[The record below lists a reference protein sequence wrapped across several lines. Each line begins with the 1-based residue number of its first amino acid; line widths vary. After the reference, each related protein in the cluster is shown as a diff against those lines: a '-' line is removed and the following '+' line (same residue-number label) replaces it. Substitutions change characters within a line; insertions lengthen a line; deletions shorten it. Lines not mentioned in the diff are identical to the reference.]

1 MKFYD
6 REKESEAL
14 SRIESIS
21 KDFAQMTV
29 ITGRRRIG
37 KTALIKHYPKNI
49 PFIYFF
55 VGRKSEA
62 MLCQE
67 LAEIVNETLG
77 EELGDF
83 ASLSKLFA
91 AIMSLSKRKNFTLV
105 FDEFQNISGINP
117 SFFSDMQNIWDSRKD
132 ESQLNLIL
140 CGSIYSMM
148 RKIFDDKHEPLFGRA
163 THKIRIEPFTIN
175 TLKNILSEY
184 NPDFKPDDL
193 LAFYMI
199 SGGVAKYV
207 EQLVMQSAF
216 TKDTI
221 LDTITQTGS
230 YFIDEGRDV
239 LSEEFGKEY
248 SNYFSVMAA
257 IASGKTTRGE
267 ITSHIGLESGGYLDK
282 LEKEYNLISRQR
294 PYLQGEN
301 TRNVR
306 YFINDNF
313 LNFWFRFIYKYC
325 SAIEIGNSDYV
336 RNKIAA
342 DYETYSGFILERY
355 FRQTYKESGLYNIV
369 SNYWNRSGKDEID
382 LIAVNQNDK
391 QIVIA
396 ECKRNR
402 QRIDLA
408 TLKEKSATI
417 VDAHKKWDVQFI
429 GLSLDDM

>member
-55 VGRKSEA
+55 IGRKSEA

-105 FDEFQNISGINP
+105 FDEFQNINGINP

-184 NPDFKPDDL
+184 NPDLKPDDL

-221 LDTITQTGS
+221 FDAITQTGS

-313 LNFWFRFIYKYC
+313 LNFWFRFIYKYR

-402 QRIDLA
+402 QRIDLE
-408 TLKEKSATI
+408 TLKENSATI

>member
-67 LAEIVNETLG
+67 LAEIVNETLD

-105 FDEFQNISGINP
+105 FDEFQNINGINP

-221 LDTITQTGS
+221 FDAITQTGS

-313 LNFWFRFIYKYC
+313 LNFWFRFIYKYR

-402 QRIDLA
+402 QRIDLE

>member
-55 VGRKSEA
+55 IGRKSEA

-105 FDEFQNISGINP
+105 FDEFQNINGINP

-221 LDTITQTGS
+221 LDAITQTGS

-313 LNFWFRFIYKYC
+313 LNFWFRFIYKYR

-402 QRIDLA
+402 QRIDLE

-417 VDAHKKWDVQFI
+417 LDAHKKWDVQFI

>member
-221 LDTITQTGS
+221 FDAITQTGS

-313 LNFWFRFIYKYC
+313 LNFWFRFIYKYR

-382 LIAVNQNDK
+382 LIAVNQSNK

-396 ECKRNR
+396 ECKRNP
-402 QRIDLA
+402 QRIDLDQ
-408 TLKEKSATI
+408 LKEKSEVI
-417 VDAHKKWDVQFI
+417 LNAHKKWSTQFI
-429 GLSLDDM
+429 GISLDDM

>member
-105 FDEFQNISGINP
+105 FDEFQNINGINP

-221 LDTITQTGS
+221 FDAITQTGS

-313 LNFWFRFIYKYC
+313 LNFWFRFIYKYR

-382 LIAVNQNDK
+382 LIVVNQNDK

-402 QRIDLA
+402 QRIDLE

>member
-1 MKFYD
+1 MRFYN
-6 REKESEAL
+6 REKESAAL
-14 SRIESIS
+14 ERIESIS

-37 KTALIKHYPKNI
+37 KTALIKHYPKSI
-49 PFIYFF
+49 PFVYFF

-67 LAEIVNETLG
+67 LTEIISETLD

-83 ASLSKLFA
+83 TSFSKLFA
-91 AIMSLSKRKNFTLV
+91 AIMSISKRKNFTLV
-105 FDEFQNISGINP
+105 FDEFQNISGISP

-132 ESQLNLIL
+132 ESHINLIL

-148 RKIFDDKHEPLFGRA
+148 RKIFDDRHEPLFGRA
-163 THKIRIEPFTIN
+163 TNKLKIEPFNISTI
-175 TLKNILSEY
+175 KDILSEH
-184 NPDFKPDDL
+184 NPDFRPDDL

-207 EQLVMQSAF
+207 EQLVMQTAF

-221 LDTITQTGS
+221 LDAITQTGS

-239 LSEEFGKEY
+239 LSEEFGKDY
-248 SNYFSVMAA
+248 NNYFSVMTA

-267 ITSHIGLESGGYLDK
+267 IKSHIGLESGGYLDK
-282 LEKEYNLISRQR
+282 LEKEYSLISRQR

-313 LNFWFRFIYKYC
+313 LNFWFRFIYKYR

-342 DYETYSGFILERY
+342 DYETYSGFIMERY
-355 FRQTYKESGLYNIV
+355 FRQMYKESGLYNTV

-396 ECKRNR
+396 ECKRNP
-402 QRIDLA
+402 QRIDLE

-417 VDAHKKWDVQFI
+417 LNPHKKWEVQFI
-429 GLSLDDM
+429 GLSLHNM

>member
-6 REKESEAL
+6 REKESAAL
-14 SRIESIS
+14 ARIESIS

-37 KTALIKHYPKNI
+37 KTALIKHYPKSI
-49 PFIYFF
+49 PFVYFF

-67 LAEIVNETLG
+67 LAEIISETLD

-83 ASLSKLFA
+83 TSFSKLFA
-91 AIMSLSKRKNFTLV
+91 AIMSISKRKNFTLV
-105 FDEFQNISGINP
+105 FDEFQNISGTNP

-132 ESQLNLIL
+132 ESHINLIL

-148 RKIFDDKHEPLFGRA
+148 RKIFDDRHEPLFGRA
-163 THKIRIEPFTIN
+163 TNKLKIEPFSIS
-175 TLKNILSEY
+175 TLKDILSEY

-216 TKDTI
+216 TNEKI
-221 LDTITQTGS
+221 LDVVTQTGS

-282 LEKEYNLISRQR
+282 LEKEYNLVSRQR

-313 LNFWFRFIYKYC
+313 LNFWFRFIYKYR
-325 SAIEIGNSDYV
+325 SAIEIGNFGYV
-336 RNKIAA
+336 RNKISA

-355 FRQTYKESGLYNIV
+355 FRQFYKETGFYSTV

-382 LIAVNQNDK
+382 LIAVNQNEK

-396 ECKRNR
+396 ECKRNP
-402 QRIDLA
+402 QRIDIDI
-408 TLKEKSATI
+408 LKEKSNAI
-417 VDAHKKWDVQFI
+417 LNAHKKWDVQFI

>member
-105 FDEFQNISGINP
+105 FDEFQNINGINP

-221 LDTITQTGS
+221 FDAITQTGS

-313 LNFWFRFIYKYC
+313 LNFWFRFIYKYR

-402 QRIDLA
+402 QRIDLE

>member
-105 FDEFQNISGINP
+105 FDEFQNINGINP

-221 LDTITQTGS
+221 FDAITQTGS

-313 LNFWFRFIYKYC
+313 LNFWFRFIYKYR

-402 QRIDLA
+402 QRIDLE

-417 VDAHKKWDVQFI
+417 MDAHKKWDVQFI

>member
-1 MKFYD
+1 MKFYN
-6 REKESEAL
+6 REKESDAL
-14 SRIESIS
+14 ARIESIS

-29 ITGRRRIG
+29 ISGRRRIG
-37 KTALIKHYPKNI
+37 KTALIKHYSKSI
-49 PFIYFF
+49 PFVYFF

-62 MLCQE
+62 LLCQE
-67 LAEIVNETLG
+67 LTEIISETLD

-83 ASLSKLFA
+83 TSFSKLFA
-91 AIMSLSKRKNFTLV
+91 AIMSISKRKNFTLV

-132 ESQLNLIL
+132 ESHINLIL

-148 RKIFDDKHEPLFGRA
+148 RKIFDDRHEPLFGRA
-163 THKIRIEPFTIN
+163 TNKLKIEPFTIS
-175 TLKNILSEY
+175 TLKNIISEY

-216 TKDTI
+216 TNEKI
-221 LDTITQTGS
+221 LDAVTQTGS

-282 LEKEYNLISRQR
+282 LEKEYNLVSRQR

-313 LNFWFRFIYKYC
+313 LNFWFRFIYKYR
-325 SAIEIGNSDYV
+325 SAIEIGNFGYV
-336 RNKIAA
+336 RDKISA

-355 FRQTYKESGLYNIV
+355 FRQVYKESGLYSTV

-382 LIAVNQNDK
+382 LIAVNQNEK

-396 ECKRNR
+396 ECKRNP
-402 QRIDLA
+402 QRIDIDI
-408 TLKEKSATI
+408 LKEKSNAI
-417 VDAHKKWDVQFI
+417 LNAHKKWDTQFI

>member
-105 FDEFQNISGINP
+105 FDEFQNINGINP

-221 LDTITQTGS
+221 FDAITQTGS

-313 LNFWFRFIYKYC
+313 LNFWFRFIYKYP

-402 QRIDLA
+402 QRIDLE
-408 TLKEKSATI
+408 TLKENSATI
-417 VDAHKKWDVQFI
+417 MDAHKKWDVQFI

>member
-105 FDEFQNISGINP
+105 FDEFQNINGINP

-221 LDTITQTGS
+221 FDAITQTGS

-313 LNFWFRFIYKYC
+313 LNFWFRFIYKYR

-402 QRIDLA
+402 QRIDLE
-408 TLKEKSATI
+408 TLKENSATI

>member
-105 FDEFQNISGINP
+105 FDEFQNINGINP

-221 LDTITQTGS
+221 FDAITQTGS

-313 LNFWFRFIYKYC
+313 LNFWFRFIYKYP

-391 QIVIA
+391 QIIIA

-402 QRIDLA
+402 QRIDLE

-417 VDAHKKWDVQFI
+417 LDAHKKWDVQFI

>member
-105 FDEFQNISGINP
+105 FDEFQNINGINP

-221 LDTITQTGS
+221 FDAITQTGS

-313 LNFWFRFIYKYC
+313 LNFWFRFIYKYR

-402 QRIDLA
+402 QRIDLE
-408 TLKEKSATI
+408 TLKENSATI
-417 VDAHKKWDVQFI
+417 MDAHKKWDVQFI

>member
-83 ASLSKLFA
+83 VSLSKLFA

-105 FDEFQNISGINP
+105 FDEFQNINGINP

-313 LNFWFRFIYKYC
+313 LNFWFRFIYKYR

-402 QRIDLA
+402 QRIDLE

>member
-55 VGRKSEA
+55 IGRKSEA

-105 FDEFQNISGINP
+105 FDEFQNISSINP
-117 SFFSDMQNIWDSRKD
+117 SFFSDIQNIWDSRKD

-313 LNFWFRFIYKYC
+313 LNFWFRFIYKYR

-402 QRIDLA
+402 QRIDLE

-417 VDAHKKWDVQFI
+417 LDAHKKWDVQFI

>member
-55 VGRKSEA
+55 IGRKSEA

-105 FDEFQNISGINP
+105 FDEFQNINGINP

-313 LNFWFRFIYKYC
+313 LNFWFRFIYKYR

-402 QRIDLA
+402 QRIDLE

-417 VDAHKKWDVQFI
+417 LDAHKKWDVQFI

>member
-221 LDTITQTGS
+221 FDAITQTGS

-313 LNFWFRFIYKYC
+313 LNFWFRFIYKYR

-402 QRIDLA
+402 QRIDLE
-408 TLKEKSATI
+408 TLKENSATI
-417 VDAHKKWDVQFI
+417 MDAHKKWDVQFI

>member
-37 KTALIKHYPKNI
+37 KTALIKHYLKNI

-221 LDTITQTGS
+221 FDAITQTGS

-313 LNFWFRFIYKYC
+313 LNFWFRFIYKYP

-402 QRIDLA
+402 QRIDLE

>member
-105 FDEFQNISGINP
+105 FDEFQNINGINP

-221 LDTITQTGS
+221 FDAITQTGS

-313 LNFWFRFIYKYC
+313 LNFWFRFIYKYR

-396 ECKRNR
+396 ECKRNQ
-402 QRIDLA
+402 QRIDLE
-408 TLKEKSATI
+408 TLKENSATI
-417 VDAHKKWDVQFI
+417 LDAHKKWDVQFI
-429 GLSLDDM
+429 GLSLDDV

>member
-6 REKESEAL
+6 REKESAAL
-14 SRIESIS
+14 ARIESIS

-29 ITGRRRIG
+29 ISGRRRIG
-37 KTALIKHYPKNI
+37 KTALIKHYPKSI
-49 PFIYFF
+49 PFVYFF

-67 LAEIVNETLG
+67 LTEIISETLD

-83 ASLSKLFA
+83 TSFSKLFA
-91 AIMSLSKRKNFTLV
+91 AIMSISKRKNFTLV

-117 SFFSDMQNIWDSRKD
+117 SFFSDMQNIWNSRKD
-132 ESQLNLIL
+132 ESHINLIL

-148 RKIFDDKHEPLFGRA
+148 RKIFDDRHEPLFGRA
-163 THKIRIEPFTIN
+163 TNKLKIEPFTIS
-175 TLKNILSEY
+175 TLKNIISEY

-207 EQLVMQSAF
+207 EQMVMQSAF
-216 TKDTI
+216 TNEKI
-221 LDTITQTGS
+221 LDAVTQTGS

-282 LEKEYNLISRQR
+282 LEKEYNLVSRQR

-313 LNFWFRFIYKYC
+313 LNFWFRFIYKYR
-325 SAIEIGNSDYV
+325 SAIEIGNFGYV
-336 RNKIAA
+336 RNKISA

-355 FRQTYKESGLYNIV
+355 FRQVYKESGFYSTV

-382 LIAVNQNDK
+382 LIAVNQNEK

-396 ECKRNR
+396 ECKRNP
-402 QRIDLA
+402 QRIDIDI
-408 TLKEKSATI
+408 LKEKSNAI
-417 VDAHKKWDVQFI
+417 LNAHKKWDTQFI

>member
-221 LDTITQTGS
+221 FDAITQTGS

-313 LNFWFRFIYKYC
+313 LNFWFRFIYKYP

-402 QRIDLA
+402 QRIDLE
-408 TLKEKSATI
+408 TLKENSATI
-417 VDAHKKWDVQFI
+417 MDAHKKWDVQFI

>member
-6 REKESEAL
+6 REKESAAL
-14 SRIESIS
+14 ARIESIS

-37 KTALIKHYPKNI
+37 KTALIKHYPKSI
-49 PFIYFF
+49 PFVYFF

-67 LAEIVNETLG
+67 LTEIISETLD

-83 ASLSKLFA
+83 TSFSKLFA
-91 AIMSLSKRKNFTLV
+91 AIMSISKRKNFTLV
-105 FDEFQNISGINP
+105 FDEFQNISGISP

-132 ESQLNLIL
+132 ESHINLIL

-148 RKIFDDKHEPLFGRA
+148 RKIFDDRHEPLFGRA
-163 THKIRIEPFTIN
+163 TNKLKIEPFTIS
-175 TLKNILSEY
+175 TLKNILSEH
-184 NPDFKPDDL
+184 NPNFRPDDL

-207 EQLVMQSAF
+207 EQMVMQSAF
-216 TKDTI
+216 TKEKI
-221 LDTITQTGS
+221 LDAVTQTGS

-282 LEKEYNLISRQR
+282 LEKEYNLVSRQR

-313 LNFWFRFIYKYC
+313 LNFWFRFIYKYR
-325 SAIEIGNSDYV
+325 SAIEIGNFGYV
-336 RNKIAA
+336 RNKISA

-355 FRQTYKESGLYNIV
+355 FRQVYNESGLHNTV

-382 LIAVNQNDK
+382 LIAVNQSDK

-396 ECKRNR
+396 ECKRNP
-402 QRIDLA
+402 QRIDLDQ
-408 TLKEKSATI
+408 LKEKSEVI
-417 VDAHKKWDVQFI
+417 LNAHKKWSTQFI
-429 GLSLDDM
+429 ELSLDDM

>member
-6 REKESEAL
+6 REKECETLA
-14 SRIESIS
+14 RIESIS
-21 KDFAQMTV
+21 KDYAQMTV

-49 PFIYFF
+49 PFVYFF

-67 LAEIVNETLG
+67 LTEIINETLG

-83 ASLSKLFA
+83 SSLSKLFA
-91 AIMSLSKRKNFTLV
+91 AIISISRRKNFTLV

-175 TLKNILSEY
+175 TLKDILSEH

-216 TKDTI
+216 TKDTT

-248 SNYFSVMAA
+248 GNYFSVMAA
-257 IASGKTTRGE
+257 IACGKTTRGE

-282 LEKEYNLISRQR
+282 LEKEYNLVSRQR

-313 LNFWFRFIYKYC
+313 LNFWFRFIYKYR
-325 SAIEIGNSDYV
+325 SAIEIGNSGYV

-355 FRQTYKESGLYNIV
+355 FRQTYKESGLYSIV

-382 LIAVNQNDK
+382 LIAVDQNDK
-391 QIVIA
+391 RIVIA
-396 ECKRNR
+396 ECKRNP
-402 QRIDLA
+402 QRIDLE
-408 TLKEKSATI
+408 TLKEKSVAI
-417 VDAHKKWDVQFI
+417 LDAHKKWDVQFI
-429 GLSLDDM
+429 GLSLNEM